1 MYNNINC
8 YFFYFTPW
16 LVTAPQSKNNA
27 VPYKTNYFCD
37 WSWGL
42 GYPHYNQSLSVI
54 QYFWLI
60 IY

>member
-8 YFFYFTPW
+8 YFFYFATW
-16 LVTAPQSKNNA
+16 LVTTPQSKNNA

-42 GYPHYNQSLSVI
+42 GCPHYNQSLSVI
-54 QYFWLI
+54 QYF
-60 IY
+60 